1 MDSDVVLPADVIVL
15 EIIVSDSVCWNVGLN
30 VLENVWEEV
39 NEIEKVKVQK

>member
-15 EIIVSDSVCWNVGLN
+15 EIIVSASVCWNVGLN
-30 VLENVWEEV
+30 VLDNVLEEV